1 MPARSFKPNK
11 RLVTPAIRVYSGSRF
26 GGKDQKVKVMTAAK
40 ICEEKRQLDER
51 RRKKE
56 ELREYFLIT
65 REHIID
71 LFSTGLTALM
81 RQKITEAGMIANQ
94 EPDTIDWEI
103 VPNAS
108 YPDDPMD
115 VDSHLDDWED
125 VVEEDLGAEGQ
136 TVGQRVTQ
144 HARMQAI
151 ITCVLSFF
159 PCHHVSLIAP

>member
-1 MPARSFKPNK
+1 MPARSFQINK
-11 RLVTPAIRVYSGSRF
+11 KLVTPAIRLYSGSRF
-26 GGKDQKVKVMTAAK
+26 GGKDQKVKVVKAAQISK
-40 ICEEKRQLDER
+40 QRRQLNER

-56 ELREYFLIT
+56 ELRKYFLIT
-65 REHIID
+65 REHIIY
-71 LFSTGLTALM
+71 LFSTGLTELM
-81 RQKITEAGMIANQ
+81 RQKITEVGMIANQ

-103 VPNAS
+103 VPDAS

-125 VVEEDLGAEGQ
+125 VFEEDLGAEGQ

-144 HARMQAI
+144 YARLQAI

-159 PCHHVSLIAP
+159 PFYMYL